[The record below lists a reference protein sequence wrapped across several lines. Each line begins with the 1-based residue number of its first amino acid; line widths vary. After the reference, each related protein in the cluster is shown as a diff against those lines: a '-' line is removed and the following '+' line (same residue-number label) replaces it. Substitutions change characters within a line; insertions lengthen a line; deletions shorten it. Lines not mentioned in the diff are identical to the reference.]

1 LACKLA
7 EEMAGCCEA
16 LRAHFSALMS
26 IPNNQ
31 LFDRHIKTRL
41 LDLLGL
47 LLCCGLAS
55 KDLKDFRMI
64 AFALAFVFLL
74 GFPSTVHAQS
84 GSDFSNNLF
93 SDLG

>member
-1 LACKLA
+1 
-7 EEMAGCCEA
+7 MAGCCEA
-16 LRAHFSALMS
+16 LRAHFSALLS

-31 LFDRHIKTRL
+31 LFDKQIKIRL

-55 KDLKDFRMI
+55 KDLKNFRMI
-64 AFALAFVFLL
+64 TFALGFVFLL
-74 GFPSTVHAQS
+74 GFPSTARAQS